1 MIRIGKQAQMI
12 MLIIVCEC
20 TTLKSCLIIQ
30 RKEKEIK
37 MIYLIISEDGRT
49 FYDEDEPEEIIKKVC
64 IPIKA
69 IFNDKMELVW
79 RKENGTN

>member
-1 MIRIGKQAQMI
+1 
-12 MLIIVCEC
+12 
-20 TTLKSCLIIQ
+20 
-30 RKEKEIK
+30 